1 LTKLT
6 AKFLLIK
13 ISKNH

>member
-1 LTKLT
+1 LTNT

-13 ISKNH
+13 ISKIS